1 MLCNCI
7 SCQSMPKRKA
17 ILCEVEKTGVV
28 QAADCP
34 GMDEN
39 MVVELISVGTEILL
53 GNIVNTNAA
62 YLAEKCA
69 GLGLSCYYQDVVGDN
84 EQRLHDTIRTA
95 LSRADILLLSGGLGP
110 TQDDLTKEVA
120 AKVMNR
126 PLYLHEE
133 SKAAIQQFFEKRG
146 MEITDNNWKQAMVP
160 EGCIVVDN
168 PNGTAPGIIMAQ
180 DGRHVI
186 LMPGPPNEMIPM
198 FETSIMPYL
207 SRLQSC
213 VIFSQTVK
221 VCGVGESKVETMVQD
236 LIESQ
241 TNPTIATYAKTGEV
255 HLRVTARAEDE
266 KEAKKLVKPMVKELK
281 GRFGNHIYTT
291 DDEVT
296 LEKAVVDLLLANKL
310 TISTVESCTGGLLAA
325 RLINVPGVS
334 EVYKSGYI
342 TYSNK
347 AKRRLLGI
355 KKNLL
360 LKHGAVSEQIARE
373 MAKGAALVSKADVT
387 VSITGIAGPDGGTED
402 KPVGLVYIGC
412 NVCGRITVK
421 ECHFSGNRAKIRENT
436 VSSALSLMRECI
448 LQYYSEMTFGSKE
461 K

>member
-1 MLCNCI
+1 MI
-7 SCQSMPKRKA
+7 
-17 ILCEVEKTGVV
+17 
-28 QAADCP
+28 
-34 GMDEN
+34 
-39 MVVELISVGTEILL
+39 VELISVGTEILL

-62 YLAEKCA
+62 YLSEKCA
-69 GLGLSCYYQDVVGDN
+69 ALGLSCYYQDVVGDN
-84 EQRLHDTIRTA
+84 EERLCETIRTA
-95 LSRADILLLSGGLGP
+95 LTRADILLISGGLGP
-110 TQDDLTKEVA
+110 TQDDLTKEAA
-120 AKVMNR
+120 AKVLGK

-146 MEITDNNWKQAMVP
+146 LEITENNWKQAMMP

-168 PNGTAPGIIMAQ
+168 PNGTAPGVIMAEN
-180 DGRHVI
+180 GKHVI

-207 SRLQSC
+207 DKLQSG

-221 VCGVGESKVETMVQD
+221 ICGVGESKAETMVRD
-236 LIESQ
+236 LIDAQS
-241 TNPTIATYAKTGEV
+241 NPTIATYAKTGEV

-266 KEAKKLVKPMVKELK
+266 KAAKKLVKPVVKELK
-281 GRFGNHIYTT
+281 GRFGSSIYTT
-291 DDEVT
+291 EDEVT

-334 EVYKSGYI
+334 EVFKSGYI

-360 LKHGAVSEQIARE
+360 LKHGAVSKEVARE
-373 MAKGAALVSKADVT
+373 MVKGAALVSKADVT
-387 VSITGIAGPDGGTED
+387 VSVTGIAGPDGGTEE

-412 NVCGRITVK
+412 DVCGKITVK
-421 ECHFSGNRAKIRENT
+421 ECHFSGDRAKIRNNT
-436 VSSALSLMRECI
+436 VSAALSLMRECI
-448 LQYYSEMTFGSKE
+448 LQYYSEVTFGGKE